1 MKNSIRRKLM
11 LTTAKAM
18 GAVAAAQMTMIT
30 AFASATK
37 TTKKANDPD
46 VDLDSVTEPIIGLV
60 NRVLN
65 VLIPLVA
72 AVGGVYCVSLGL
84 KYAKAEEPQERE
96 KAKQHLKSAIIGF
109 SLIFILV
116 VVLRIA
122 SPLLTDWMNSASKK
136 K

>member
-1 MKNSIRRKLM
+1 MKNSVRRKLM
-11 LTTAKAM
+11 LISAKTM
-18 GAVAAAQMTMIT
+18 GAMCAANAAMLEV
-30 AFASATK
+30 FASSSS
-37 TTKKANDPD
+37 KANNPD
-46 VDLDSVTEPIIGLV
+46 ADLDTVTEPIIGLV
-60 NRVLN
+60 NQVLN

-72 AVGGVYCVSLGL
+72 AVGGVFCVSLGL

-122 SPLLTDWMNSASKK
+122 SPLLNDWMNDASPKK

>member
-18 GAVAAAQMTMIT
+18 GAVAAAQMTMLT
-30 AFASATK
+30 AFASTTK

-136 K
+136 N

>member
-1 MKNSIRRKLM
+1 MKNSVRRKLM
-11 LTTAKAM
+11 LISAKTM
-18 GAVAAAQMTMIT
+18 GAMCAANAAMLEV
-30 AFASATK
+30 FASSSS
-37 TTKKANDPD
+37 KANNPD
-46 VDLDSVTEPIIGLV
+46 ADLDTVTEPIIGLV
-60 NRVLN
+60 NQVLN

-72 AVGGVYCVSLGL
+72 AVGGVFCVSLGL

-122 SPLLTDWMNSASKK
+122 SPQLNDWMNDASPKK

>member
-1 MKNSIRRKLM
+1 M
-11 LTTAKAM
+11 
-18 GAVAAAQMTMIT
+18 T
-30 AFASATK
+30 AFATK
-37 TTKKANDPD
+37 TTTNKANDPD

-60 NRVLN
+60 ERVLN

-122 SPLLTDWMNSASKK
+122 SPLLTDWMNSASKNS
-136 K
+136 

>member
-1 MKNSIRRKLM
+1 MKNSVRRKLM
-11 LTTAKAM
+11 LISAKTM
-18 GAVAAAQMTMIT
+18 GAMCAANAAMLEV
-30 AFASATK
+30 FASSSS
-37 TTKKANDPD
+37 KANNPD
-46 VDLDSVTEPIIGLV
+46 ADLDTVTEPIIGLV
-60 NRVLN
+60 NQVLN

-72 AVGGVYCVSLGL
+72 AVGGVFCVSLGL
-84 KYAKAEEPQERE
+84 KYEKAEEPQERE

-122 SPLLTDWMNSASKK
+122 SPLLNDWMNDASPKK

>member
-1 MKNSIRRKLM
+1 MKNSVKRKLM
-11 LTTAKAM
+11 LMTAKAM
-18 GAVAAAQMTMIT
+18 GAAGAAQMAMLT
-30 AFASATK
+30 AFAETT
-37 TTKKANDPD
+37 TTKKKNNPD
-46 VDLDSVTEPIIGLV
+46 ADLDKVTEPIIGLV
-60 NRVLN
+60 NQVLN

-72 AVGGVYCVSLGL
+72 AVGGVFCVSLGL

-122 SPLLTDWMNSASKK
+122 SPLLNDWMNSASKK

>member
-1 MKNSIRRKLM
+1 M
-11 LTTAKAM
+11 LE
-18 GAVAAAQMTMIT
+18 V
-30 AFASATK
+30 FASSSS
-37 TTKKANDPD
+37 KANNPD
-46 VDLDSVTEPIIGLV
+46 ADLDTVTEPIIGLV
-60 NRVLN
+60 NQVLN

-72 AVGGVYCVSLGL
+72 AVGGVFCVSLGL

-122 SPLLTDWMNSASKK
+122 SPLLNDWMNDASPKK

>member
-30 AFASATK
+30 AFAAK
-37 TTKKANDPD
+37 TTKKAKNDPD

-72 AVGGVYCVSLGL
+72 AVGAVYCISLGL

-122 SPLLTDWMNSASKK
+122 SPLLTDWMDAASKK
-136 K
+136 N